1 MSYPVL
7 LTADKAEFINF
18 LSDNID
24 IKKDSDIALTKAT
37 LSIPVVAIEEY
48 TIPLVL
54 APDRGNNALKLV
66 VDGIEIFISWTDI
79 FNSYLALNN
88 VNGIDDNLNAN
99 DFYSGLYSLPLNNF
113 VNFID
118 GAGAVKTKPN
128 ISNIICRAF
137 DDKFFY
143 YTIESS
149 PKLTP
154 NKISNINQLG
164 NVNLTFNGAAYVSC
178 PTQNVSMEIG
188 IKASYNPNKSDLQNT
203 RVPMNNG
210 SNLSW
215 ESVANY
221 TVDNTAFEGA
231 VLTSNAGAG
240 AGLVNVACCD
250 KIAGKIDPNGGHFSF
265 QVSNMGTAPAGTDT
279 NVMIVGLT
287 QGLDNGVN
295 IVPTAGLDFDSY
307 ICGIK
312 FIQTATDLTIQI
324 LDADG
329 ELEPSTTFNTFDL
342 NDYFFIRLARST
354 DAGVQRTYN
363 FSIWKNG
370 VDDDWDNTVNLIYQ
384 SPISL
389 SSPIDYYMTVS
400 SDRPNM
406 EIKDCKCIPIS
417 VDSQQQLDTNLD
429 ANLED
434 NTMYEYDTISLE
446 AALGDLSYANDIKV
460 FFQQLGI
467 QYLTQNANPCKSS
480 LGNGYV
486 YEYVLPRN
494 VDESKIRYFIG
505 QNNLSDIFIE
515 GVVNATAVLN
525 YNGNNLVTEIPRM
538 LELTIKDLNNTTY
551 QASNIGGGGSV
562 ENSNA
567 ITRVV
572 GTILVPQEYI
582 TKTSS
587 FDMNISYEPYNLIY
601 RKLYNRNNIPV
612 NQFNCKLGYKDFS
625 TNQERIIRNMNGV
638 SKYEIHIKECGG
650 MRMEE
655 Y

>member
-37 LSIPVVAIEEY
+37 LSIPVVVQEECL
-48 TIPLVL
+48 IPLVE
-54 APDRGNNALKLV
+54 AGDQDDNALSLV
-66 VDGIEIFISWTDI
+66 LDGIEIFITWTEI
-79 FNSYLALNN
+79 HTSYTILNTA
-88 VNGIDDNLNAN
+88 NGIEGNIDID
-99 DFYSGLYSLPLNNF
+99 DFYSGTYFVPLNNF
-113 VNFID
+113 IEFIN
-118 GAGAVKTKPN
+118 GAGLVKSRPN
-128 ISNIICRAF
+128 ICNILAHAF
-137 DDKFFY
+137 GNQLFY
-143 YTIESS
+143 YNIEST

-154 NKISNINQLG
+154 STPTKISQRG
-164 NVNLTFNGAAYVSC
+164 GVSVTFNGANYTTT
-178 PTQNVSMEIG
+178 PMQNVSMELG
-188 IKASYNPNKSDLQNT
+188 FRALYNPNKSKLQNT
-203 RVPMNNG
+203 RVPMNDG
-210 SNLSW
+210 SNLQW

-221 TVDNTAFEGA
+221 TVDNTAAEGA
-231 VLTSNAGAG
+231 SLLSNAGAG

-265 QVSNMGTAPAGTDT
+265 KVSNMGAAPAGTDT
-279 NVMIVGLT
+279 NIMIVGLT
-287 QGLDNGVN
+287 QGLDDGVN

-324 LDADG
+324 LDVDG
-329 ELEPSTTFNTFDL
+329 ELEPRTTFNTFNVD
-342 NDYFFIRLARST
+342 DYFFIRLARST

-363 FSIWKNG
+363 FSVWKSG
-370 VDDDWDNTVNLIYQ
+370 ADLWDNNCILLYQ
-384 SPISL
+384 SPIQL
-389 SSPIDYYMTVS
+389 SSPLDYYMTVS
-400 SDRPNM
+400 SDRTNM
-406 EIKDCKCIPIS
+406 EIKDCKCVPITL
-417 VDSQQQLDTNLD
+417 DSKQQFDTNLDTNLQ
-429 ANLED
+429 D
-434 NTMYEYDTISLE
+434 NTMFQYDTMNMR
-446 AALGDLSYANDIKV
+446 AVATNDNDIKS
-460 FFQQLGI
+460 FFQELGI
-467 QYLTQNANPCKSS
+467 EYLTNQLNPVISS
-480 LGNGYV
+480 VAGNGYV
-486 YEYVLPRN
+486 YNYVIPRIPER
-494 VDESKIRYFIG
+494 VFFYIG
-505 QNNLSDIFIE
+505 ARRFSDLYIQSLI
-515 GVVNATAVLN
+515 GATPVLQLN
-525 YNGNNLVTEIPRM
+525 ISASSSEIPRM